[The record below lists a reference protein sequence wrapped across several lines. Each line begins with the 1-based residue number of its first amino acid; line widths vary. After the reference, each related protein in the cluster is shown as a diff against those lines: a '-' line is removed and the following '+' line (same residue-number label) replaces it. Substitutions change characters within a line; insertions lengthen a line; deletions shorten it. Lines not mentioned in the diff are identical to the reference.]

1 MDAALVDEKLTAAKV
16 KRKRNRVFSF
26 VFFVGL
32 AVERSRWFPWKWWP
46 SRVISTISKISRLAK
61 VWVDPMVIFMGFSGD
76 SMGISWEMAKEF
88 FFGVSQQ

>member
-1 MDAALVDEKLTAAKV
+1 
-16 KRKRNRVFSF
+16 
-26 VFFVGL
+26 
-32 AVERSRWFPWKWWP
+32 
-46 SRVISTISKISRLAK
+46 VISTISMISKISRLAK